1 MTAVSARAY
10 TAGDAARWGA
20 LALVF
25 GAAMLNYLDRQ
36 ALSLLKQD
44 LQAQFRWSE
53 SDYAHI
59 NSGFQLATIATML
72 AVGWLV
78 DRVGLRAGYA
88 FGVGGWSLAQMAHT
102 VVTTVGG
109 FFAVRLA
116 LGATE
121 AMNLPAAVKTVATW
135 FRRDDRS
142 LALGVMNLAPN
153 VGAVIA
159 PFVVLSIAATYGWTS
174 AFIATG
180 IAGFA
185 WLALWLLLPRPAQQ
199 VEDEAPEGRWSI
211 GRFLALA
218 QDRRFWAITAGKF
231 LSDFVWVFL
240 LFWGPDLL
248 QKTFNLDK
256 TSMQAPVA
264 LVYVMAGIGSL
275 FAGTLSSMLLS
286 AGRSFNLARKTPM
299 MIAALLAVPVFLVTT
314 AGNVWIGAGLLG
326 LTLAGHQM
334 FSTSMF
340 GLATDIFPSR
350 MTGLVIGFAAT
361 LAGFSGL
368 FINEFAG
375 WVLDRSGSYL
385 PVLAIC
391 AGAKIVAV
399 FVVHLLVPDIDR
411 SRESMMADAA

>member
-1 MTAVSARAY
+1 MTAVSERAY
-10 TAGDAARWGA
+10 SAADAARWGA

-44 LQAQFRWSE
+44 LQAQFDWSE
-53 SDYAHI
+53 QEYAHI
-59 NSGFQLATIATML
+59 NSGFQLATIGTML
-72 AVGWLV
+72 AVGWFV

-88 FGVGGWSLAQMAHT
+88 FGVGGWSLAQMAHAI
-102 VVTTVGG
+102 VSSVGG

-121 AMNLPAAVKTVATW
+121 AVNLPAAVKTVATW

-142 LALGVMNLAPN
+142 LALGIMNLAPN

-159 PFVVLSIAATYGWTS
+159 PFLVLSVATAWGWKS

-180 IAGFA
+180 AIGFG
-185 WLALWLLLPRPAQQ
+185 WLALWLMLPRPVAAG
-199 VEDEAPEGRWSI
+199 EGAEKEARWTLGGFGR
-211 GRFLALA
+211 LLVDA
-218 QDRRFWAITAGKF
+218 RFWAITAGKF
-231 LSDFVWVFL
+231 FTDFVWVFL

-248 QKTFNLDK
+248 QKTFTLDK
-256 TSMQAPVA
+256 ASMQAPVA

-275 FAGTLSSMLLS
+275 FAGTLSSGLLS
-286 AGRSFNLARKTPM
+286 AGRSYNLARKVPM
-299 MIAALLAVPVFLVTT
+299 MIAAVLAIPVFLVIS
-314 AGNVWIGAGLLG
+314 APNVWVGAGLLG
-326 LTLAGHQM
+326 LTLAAHQM

-350 MTGLVIGFAAT
+350 MTGLVIGCAAT

-375 WVLDRSGSYL
+375 WVLDTWHDYM
-385 PVLAIC
+385 PMLAIC
-391 AGAKIVAV
+391 AGAKLVATI
-399 FVVHLLVPDIDR
+399 VVHLLVPDIDR
-411 SRESMMADAA
+411 LRGDMIAAEA